1 MPCTHYAV
9 HLIIDCQCLL
19 NGMPYFA
26 RSLAWSHSAP
36 GRRTK
41 QVRMFQ
47 LFAFPFSLNSP
58 LLWRERESSPTSAA
72 WLRVHCTDITTR
84 LVEESCWLGR
94 FIIYVLCCL
103 ADRLAVQGLHSWL
116 YESPC
121 TELAGERVYCWLE
134 AFSCFLLKSSRTHCV
149 PFACTAYMQRVL
161 SCSFIGL
168 NRRLYNAVSRFRIAS
183 VCTHWRV
190 QFALAALLQPL
201 ALFLSL
207 ESVGVTESDADL
219 VRWSGAATV
228 TGPNFQKTFM
238 W

>member
-1 MPCTHYAV
+1 MCFAV
-9 HLIIDCQCLL
+9 WQI
-19 NGMPYFA
+19 A
-26 RSLAWSHSAP
+26 
-36 GRRTK
+36 
-41 QVRMFQ
+41 
-47 LFAFPFSLNSP
+47 
-58 LLWRERESSPTSAA
+58 
-72 WLRVHCTDITTR
+72 
-84 LVEESCWLGR
+84 
-94 FIIYVLCCL
+94 
-103 ADRLAVQGLHSWL
+103 LHSWL

-228 TGPNFQKTFM
+228 TGPNFQNNFYVINCLLTSPFKSFLLM
-238 W
+238 LGIFFGSFWILLVPFGSF